1 MYYNVIQIERSNIMT
16 ISLRLNEA
24 DAKLFKSYA
33 KMNGMTISELVRSSV
48 IERIEDEYDLNLYKE
63 AIAEF
68 NADPV
73 TYSLDEVERELGLK

>member
-1 MYYNVIQIERSNIMT
+1 MT

-24 DAKLFKSYA
+24 DTKLFKSYA

-63 AIAEF
+63 AI
-68 NADPV
+68 
-73 TYSLDEVERELGLK
+73 S